1 MIDDIKFYVSHELSP
16 KLKSEFKNFEKN
28 NVSNVFQSFE
38 WIEYWCNIYDVK
50 NDLTVK
56 LFFVFVYSN
65 DELIL
70 MLPLYIKKKKFNIKI
85 LKFIGDPY
93 DDLNFPIVKKNL
105 ELDYL
110 RFNLHF
116 DNFLKLHQSEFD
128 LILLRNLLPELNS
141 TKNPLIQNKNYLKS
155 NINYFF
161 KMDNMDIYSNDK
173 YSKDK
178 NIKKNNESYRK
189 TKSLKK
195 IGKISYFF
203 NDKKNAS
210 DIINFVIGNKDKQFK
225 KKKRKNIF
233 YFKQNVQFIKNIHKF
248 DFSCFC
254 YLMLDKTII
263 SAHIG
268 YIYKDTFYHIM
279 PTHDVS
285 FNKYSPGYL
294 LLENMLNNSLN
305 LDEINSFNFTIGSEN
320 YKKKWSNSKNY
331 LYTVISSTNF
341 KGFFY
346 SLYLKV
352 KYRFTFKYKLKSK

>member
-56 LFFVFVYSN
+56 LFFVSVYSN

-70 MLPLYIKKKKFNIKI
+70 ILPLCIKKGKFNFKI

-110 RFNLHF
+110 RFNLLF
-116 DNFLKLHQSEFD
+116 NNFLKLHQSEFD

-155 NINYFF
+155 NFNYLL
-161 KMDNMDIYSNDK
+161 KIDNMDR

-195 IGKISYFF
+195 RGKISYSF
-203 NDKKNAS
+203 NDKKNTS
-210 DIINFVIGNKDKQFK
+210 DIINFVIGNKNKQFK
-225 KKKRKNIF
+225 KKKAKIF
-233 YFKQNVQFIKNIHKF
+233 FISNK
-248 DFSCFC
+248 
-254 YLMLDKTII
+254 M
-263 SAHIG
+263 
-268 YIYKDTFYHIM
+268 
-279 PTHDVS
+279 
-285 FNKYSPGYL
+285 FNL
-294 LLENMLNNSLN
+294 
-305 LDEINSFNFTIGSEN
+305 
-320 YKKKWSNSKNY
+320 
-331 LYTVISSTNF
+331 
-341 KGFFY
+341 
-346 SLYLKV
+346 
-352 KYRFTFKYKLKSK
+352 